1 MTSIFTKNRQP
12 KTDSALRPP
21 PSALYRHLLPF
32 AIYLLGAIIFTWPLV
47 LNLSDRV
54 IRTASGDVW
63 QQLWHTWWVKFS
75 LWDLHELPF
84 YTDYIYYPQR
94 VDLLLD
100 ALNVATGVISIPFQL
115 VFGLV
120 ATFNLF
126 TILCAAISAYS
137 AYLLTGYLTGN
148 YRAGFVAGIIYGFC
162 PLVGLWQNLGQLD
175 LLPTFWFAFYL
186 LCYLKTLRGENWRWN
201 ALGTIVCFVTMAL
214 TSWYFAYYGLIL
226 GGLLFLYQL
235 YQQRK
240 EWRGTVLR
248 GVGTLAVAGLLLSP
262 IILRTAASVGGEQ
275 NIGKQPTFDLWYNS
289 AGLADFIKPGSSA
302 LWGLFGARVDSDYQ
316 GLFLGFG
323 VLALGLFGLITNFKR
338 VWLWAGAG
346 LLFLEL
352 SLGPTLKFIT
362 KDKVLATPADAQ
374 SGLPT
379 PNRLLYA
386 LPFGDIASI
395 PLVAIIVVVLMLAI
409 LVAFGVARLQENKR
423 LVRFASVVPM
433 LAAGLIFLEFLQ
445 PLPRTLD
452 NAAPSAFF
460 QQIQASRDNFA
471 VIDLPDAGDSRAMF
485 NQTFYKKP
493 MVGGYTARQLAYPFA
508 LTPGLKELRSNY
520 PSTRP
525 RDIFDPATLDNTA
538 AVLNYYNLRYVIYHK
553 DLRAYNV
560 SEAYEK
566 GQLEY
571 IREVFKDAPPT
582 FEDANLIIWQ
592 VANLPGATNACGA
605 KAVLPGRLGGWNER
619 LINDAG
625 EVYRWMDGNAEVNF
639 FNPTRQPL
647 SVVLDTEAESWQ
659 QPRRLQLLQQP
670 NPESKE
676 YKLVQEISVNPSR
689 AKLQI
694 KLTLQPGPNR
704 VQFKTVEPGARVDN
718 RVQSILFYA
727 FKISDATPPKC

>member
-1 MTSIFTKNRQP
+1 MTSLFTKKP
-12 KTDSALRPP
+12 KSDPLLVTRYSL
-21 PSALYRHLLPF
+21 LQKHLLPLT
-32 AIYLLGAIIFTWPLV
+32 IYLLGAMLFTWPLV

-126 TILCAAISAYS
+126 IILSLAISAYA
-137 AYLLTGYLTGN
+137 AYLLAGYLTGN
-148 YRAGFVAGIIYGFC
+148 YWAAFVAGVIYGFC

-175 LLPTFWFAFYL
+175 LLPTFWFAFYI

-201 ALGTIVCFVTMAL
+201 ALGTIVCFVAMSL
-214 TSWYFAYYGLIL
+214 TSWYYAYYGLML
-226 GGLLFLYQL
+226 GGLMFLYQL
-235 YQQRK
+235 YQQLK
-240 EWRGTVLR
+240 EWRGTLLR
-248 GVGTLAVAGLLLSP
+248 GVGTLVGAGLLLSP
-262 IILRTAASVGGEQ
+262 IILRTANSVGGEQ
-275 NIGKQPTFDLWYNS
+275 NIGKQPLFDLWYNS
-289 AGLADFIKPGSSA
+289 AALTDFIKPGSSA
-302 LWGLFGARVDSDYQ
+302 VWGLFGARADSDYQ
-316 GLFLGFG
+316 GLFLGFV
-323 VLALGLFGLITNFKR
+323 VLALGLFGLITNFRR
-338 VWLWAGAG
+338 VWLWGLAA
-346 LLFLEL
+346 LLFVEL
-352 SLGPTLKFIT
+352 SLGPTLKFVV
-362 KDKVLATPADAQ
+362 KDKVLATTADAEN
-374 SGLPT
+374 GLPT

-395 PLVAIIVVVLMLAI
+395 PLVAIIVVVLMLAV
-409 LVAFGVARLQENKR
+409 LVAFGVTRLQENKR
-423 LVRFASVVPM
+423 IVRFAGFVPII
-433 LAAGLIFLEFLQ
+433 AAGLIFLEFLQ

-452 NAAPSAFF
+452 NAAPSKFF
-460 QQIQASRDNFA
+460 QQIQASRYNFA
-471 VIDLPDAGDSRAMF
+471 VIDLPDAADSLAMF

-508 LTPGLKELRSNY
+508 LTPGVKELRSNY

-553 DLRAYNV
+553 NLRAYNV
-560 SEAYEK
+560 SAVYK
-566 GQLEY
+566 QGQLEY
-571 IREVFKDAPPT
+571 IRSVFKDTPPN
-582 FEDANLIIWQ
+582 FEDDDLLIWQ
-592 VANLPGATNACGA
+592 VADLPGATKACGT

-619 LINDAG
+619 LINDMG

-639 FNPTRQPL
+639 FNPTSQPL
-647 SVVLDTEAESWQ
+647 SVLLDTEAESWQ
-659 QPRRLQLLQQP
+659 QPRLLQLLQQP

-676 YKLVQEISVNPSR
+676 YKLVQELSVSPQR

-704 VQFKTVEPGARVDN
+704 VQFKTVEPGVKVDN
-718 RVQSILFYA
+718 RVQAILFYS
-727 FKISDATPPKC
+727 FKISDAAPPKC